1 MEITMK
7 AARVNAGLTQQQ
19 AANALNISKNTLAR
33 YEKGKA
39 VPLVTM
45 AHDMATLYG
54 ISVNDIIFLPT
65 DCT

>member
-19 AANALNISKNTLAR
+19 AANALNISKNTLVR

-45 AHDMATLYG
+45 ARDMAKLYG
-54 ISVNDIIFLPT
+54 ISVNDIIFLPD